1 MTKKQ
6 EILLD
11 EIRQLNPSASITETI
26 DNIVEV
32 SGMNPSKLLLLKPF
46 YFKGRKITNFHAT
59 KSKACV
65 SLIVINM

>member
-11 EIRQLNPSASITETI
+11 EIRQLNPSASIAETI

-32 SGMNPSKLLLLKPF
+32 SGIEPSKLLLPKPF

-59 KSKACV
+59 KSKACI

>member
-32 SGMNPSKLLLLKPF
+32 SGMEPSKLLLSKPF

>member
-32 SGMNPSKLLLLKPF
+32 SGMEPSKLLLPKPF

-65 SLIVINM
+65 SLIVVNM

>member
-32 SGMNPSKLLLLKPF
+32 SGMEPSKLLLPKPF

>member
-1 MTKKQ
+1 MTNKQ

-32 SGMNPSKLLLLKPF
+32 SGMNPSKLLLPKPF

>member
-11 EIRQLNPSASITETI
+11 EIKQLNPSASITETI

-32 SGMNPSKLLLLKPF
+32 SGMNPSKLLLPKPF